1 MVNEISRRIERGEM
15 TPDMAKAELER
26 ARRMPGFSQ
35 RTILFAYALAAASFC
50 LLFGGGAGT
59 FAVTFVIGLL
69 VQAVLPLFAQIPM
82 GALFANFVGG
92 LMTAILAQGIH
103 AFIPYGS
110 ANAAIIGGIM
120 PLLSGLAMT
129 TAVRDTVYGDLISG
143 MTRALEAL
151 LLAVAAAL
159 GVYVG
164 LKFAAMMGGRI
175 AL

>member
-1 MVNEISRRIERGEM
+1 
-15 TPDMAKAELER
+15 
-26 ARRMPGFSQ
+26 
-35 RTILFAYALAAASFC
+35 
-50 LLFGGGAGT
+50 
-59 FAVTFVIGLL
+59 
-69 VQAVLPLFAQIPM
+69 M

-151 LLAVAAAL
+151 LLAAAVAM

-164 LKFAAMMGGRI
+164 LKFAAMMGGI

>member
-1 MVNEISRRIERGEM
+1 M
-15 TPDMAKAELER
+15 
-26 ARRMPGFSQ
+26 
-35 RTILFAYALAAASFC
+35 
-50 LLFGGGAGT
+50 
-59 FAVTFVIGLL
+59 
-69 VQAVLPLFAQIPM
+69 QAVLPLFAQIPM

-103 AFIPYGS
+103 ALIPYES

-151 LLAVAAAL
+151 LLAAAAAM

-164 LKFAAMMGGRI
+164 LKFAAMMGGI

>member
-1 MVNEISRRIERGEM
+1 
-15 TPDMAKAELER
+15 
-26 ARRMPGFSQ
+26 
-35 RTILFAYALAAASFC
+35 
-50 LLFGGGAGT
+50 
-59 FAVTFVIGLL
+59 
-69 VQAVLPLFAQIPM
+69 
-82 GALFANFVGG
+82 
-92 LMTAILAQGIH
+92 
-103 AFIPYGS
+103 
-110 ANAAIIGGIM
+110 M

-164 LKFAAMMGGRI
+164 LKFAAMMGGI